1 MKNISLLVGILLNGL
16 LIISCNN
23 KNSNE
28 SATAANNPVVQT
40 DTVKFTAA
48 MIDNKKDPSCGMPLT
63 DDIEDTVHYKDKV
76 LGFCSKECKDEFLK
90 APEKNIA
97 AADMKK

>member
-1 MKNISLLVGILLNGL
+1 MKNLSLSVGILLNGL

-28 SATAANNPVVQT
+28 STTAASNPVVQA
-40 DTVKFTAA
+40 DTVKITAA
-48 MIDNKKDPSCGMPLT
+48 MIDNKTDPSCGMPLT

-90 APEKNIA
+90 DPEKNIA